1 MTIDDA
7 LVADLKEVALR
18 ERTSLKQVVNRMLR
32 LGLQASRTATTPTPY
47 RCPTFSMGTP
57 LVPTLDRSLTLAASL
72 ENDEIARKL
81 AARK

>member
-32 LGLQASRTATTPTPY
+32 LGLQASRTGGAPKPY
-47 RCPTFSMGTP
+47 RCPTFSMGKP
-57 LVPTLDRSLTLAASL
+57 LVPDLDRSLTLAASL
-72 ENDEIARKL
+72 EDDEIARKL